1 MRAVDDIWHAALS
14 ARIDRGGLF
23 IAVGGGLLGDLAG
36 FAAAT
41 FLRGVDLVQVPTTL
55 LAMVDSSI
63 GGKTGINLALPGGGL
78 GKNLAGAFWQPRLT
92 IADADLLETLPARQL
107 RAGLAECIKHA
118 IIVGEPLFSNL
129 NADAELLAL
138 GDPSAIDRLIPSSA
152 AVKAEIVTRD
162 PFERSERAKLNL
174 GHTFGHA
181 IETVRGLDLL
191 HGEAVAIGL
200 HAACTC
206 AVSRGILPSATAD
219 RIVRLIERCGLPIRL
234 PTPVA
239 VADIEHRMGFDKKN
253 QGGKLR
259 LVLPRAIGDVTIE
272 QDEHPESLHA
282 ALTAIAARGE

>member
-1 MRAVDDIWHAALS
+1 
-14 ARIDRGGLF
+14 
-23 IAVGGGLLGDLAG
+23 
-36 FAAAT
+36 
-41 FLRGVDLVQVPTTL
+41 
-55 LAMVDSSI
+55 MVDSSI

-118 IIVGEPLFSNL
+118 ILVGEPLFSNL